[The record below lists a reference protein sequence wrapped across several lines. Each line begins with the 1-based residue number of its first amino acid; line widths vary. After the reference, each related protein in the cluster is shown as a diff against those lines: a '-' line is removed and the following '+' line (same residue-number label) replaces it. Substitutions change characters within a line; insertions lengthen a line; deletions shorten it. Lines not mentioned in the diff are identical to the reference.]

1 MIRPYKGIV
10 PTLGK
15 NAYVD
20 EQASVIGDVHLGE
33 DASVWPMAT
42 LRGDVHRIRVGARS
56 NVQDNAV
63 LHVTHDGPYSPGG
76 ADLLIGE
83 DVTIAH
89 SVVLHACHI
98 GDRVLIGMGSIV
110 MDKAE
115 IEHDVIVAAGSLV
128 TPGKRLKSGWL
139 YAGRPAKPVRELR
152 PDEIENFTY
161 STAHYVR
168 IKNNYLS
175 GNI

>member
-33 DASVWPMAT
+33 DASVWPMAS
-42 LRGDVHRIRVGARS
+42 LRGDVNRIRVGARS

-76 ADLLIGE
+76 ADLIIGD

-89 SVVLHACHI
+89 AVVLHACHI

-110 MDKAE
+110 MDKVE

-139 YAGRPAKPVRELR
+139 YAGRPAKPVRELKAE
-152 PDEIENFTY
+152 EIENFTY

-168 IKNNYLS
+168 VKNDYLS